1 MDLYYKPEDL
11 FLEEFNYDDWYEN
24 EKLSDATRESD
35 KEESSDTTKT
45 PSMPPLEDDKEE
57 VKERIGLKILTQNKL
72 LTRLSILLAQIKVGN
87 NSYKSKNEIRQILY
101 LLYQHNKITKKV
113 YNNLIKSI

>member
-1 MDLYYKPEDL
+1 MDPYYKPEDL

-45 PSMPPLEDDKEE
+45 PASHHQKM
-57 VKERIGLKILTQNKL
+57 
-72 LTRLSILLAQIKVGN
+72 IK
-87 NSYKSKNEIRQILY
+87 
-101 LLYQHNKITKKV
+101 KK
-113 YNNLIKSI
+113 